1 VDKDVTRYSIGI
13 MEMSVEGKDVNQMH
27 SNLENAIQLA
37 RETLAQ
43 VDMDI
48 HLFRFTG
55 PHLTPE
61 RGAYSPFDYLKIG
74 INEKI
79 ERKINFLVIVTEVE
93 LAASGLSYVLG
104 YSSRLTNISIL
115 STKRLSPEFWGD
127 PSDHAVTVKRLSAL
141 ILHSIGHLLNLH
153 HDDDPQNYLYD
164 FALIE
169 ELDKMQRLKPDQV
182 EMIQNNLPIEAHEE
196 ITYGSV
202 TRFTLR
208 QVYENFAY
216 IFRSALQANPM
227 HLMTRLPTMI
237 TTGFSVAI
245 VLFFSAEIWDIAGTV
260 DLYQLVLFS
269 LIAVISATLLLYQ
282 AINFGPLLNRRHG
295 IAEST
300 IVTVTTILLSLLL
313 TMLLLYLV
321 FFILFYL
328 AVITI
333 FPVTLMETWPT
344 VDPAV
349 RTIDHIRLSI
359 FLSGMAVL
367 AGSLG
372 GRADSR
378 KVMRSILFLHEET

>member
-1 VDKDVTRYSIGI
+1 
-13 MEMSVEGKDVNQMH
+13 
-27 SNLENAIQLA
+27 
-37 RETLAQ
+37 
-43 VDMDI
+43 
-48 HLFRFTG
+48 
-55 PHLTPE
+55 
-61 RGAYSPFDYLKIG
+61 
-74 INEKI
+74 
-79 ERKINFLVIVTEVE
+79 
-93 LAASGLSYVLG
+93 
-104 YSSRLTNISIL
+104 
-115 STKRLSPEFWGD
+115 
-127 PSDHAVTVKRLSAL
+127 
-141 ILHSIGHLLNLH
+141 
-153 HDDDPQNYLYD
+153 
-164 FALIE
+164 
-169 ELDKMQRLKPDQV
+169 
-182 EMIQNNLPIEAHEE
+182 
-196 ITYGSV
+196 
-202 TRFTLR
+202 
-208 QVYENFAY
+208 
-216 IFRSALQANPM
+216 
-227 HLMTRLPTMI
+227 MI

-260 DLYQLVLFS
+260 DLYQLVLFG
-269 LIAVISATLLLYQ
+269 LIAIISATLLLYQ